1 MYCPICKNEKLL
13 LIDDLSGHVDGRC
26 AKCSGRWLSF
36 PEAVNLGFVTD
47 SETRATGLNVANC
60 PRCQEKSLVYTA
72 AAVPVSIRPL
82 RCLPCD
88 SVWVN
93 EDLVLKVKNKA
104 LSNIQINIDKPNV
117 DISNLNFQIESL
129 LSPNN
134 ANTKIHNNPIAD
146 CLAVPAAAAI
156 VWLLC
161 KVGIFAFLQDVLL
174 GMPAHEL
181 GHAIA
186 QWLMGRF
193 AVPIPFVTVPI
204 SNTNIFAYLLTLSI
218 LLFSAWKGYQ
228 QRLFFWVLIG
238 VFGIYLMLTKGIFS
252 DDSERAIW
260 ASYSGIGGEFVLGA
274 LIVISYFYTVSRRP
288 SWTYKRYAVLFLGM
302 FIFLPTWFQWV
313 NIAAGSEPFP
323 FGSTL
328 FGKDEGDMNSL
339 LEYGMTIE
347 TVTESYLALGRW
359 CFVIIG
365 LHLAV
370 SVIKAYK
377 FFTAFKK

>member
-1 MYCPICKNEKLL
+1 MHCPICKTEKLL

-36 PEAVNLGFVTD
+36 REAVNLGYVTD
-47 SETRATGLNVANC
+47 SETQAAGLSVANC
-60 PRCQEKSLVYTA
+60 PRCLEKSLVYTA
-72 AAVPVSIRPL
+72 TAVPVSIRPL

-88 SVWVN
+88 GIWVS
-93 EDLVLKVKNKA
+93 EDLMHKVRNKSPKHTLQAFEKKNEK
-104 LSNIQINIDKPNV
+104 LSIEELLQRNSVEQFIDKK
-117 DISNLNFQIESL
+117 SE
-129 LSPNN
+129 
-134 ANTKIHNNPIAD
+134 NNPVIQF
-146 CLAVPAAAAI
+146 LAVPIAAAI

-181 GHAIA
+181 GHAVA

-193 AVPIPFVTVPI
+193 AVPIPFVTIPI
-204 SNTNIFAYLLTLSI
+204 SDTNIFAFLLTLLI
-218 LLFSAWKGYQ
+218 LVFSVWKGYQ

-238 VFGIYLMLTKGIFS
+238 VIGLYLMLAKGLFS

-260 ASYSGIGGEFVLGA
+260 ASYSGIGGEFVLGT
-274 LIVISYFYTVSRRP
+274 LGVIAYFYTINHKP
-288 SWTYKRYAVLFLGM
+288 SWNYTRYAVLFFGM
-302 FIFLPTWFQWV
+302 LIFLPAWFNWV

-323 FGSTL
+323 LGSLL
-328 FGKDEGDMNSL
+328 FGKEEGDMNSL
-339 LEYGMTIE
+339 LEHGMTIE

-359 CFVIIG
+359 CFAMIG

-370 SVIKAYK
+370 SAVKAYK
-377 FFTAFKK
+377 FLTEKNK